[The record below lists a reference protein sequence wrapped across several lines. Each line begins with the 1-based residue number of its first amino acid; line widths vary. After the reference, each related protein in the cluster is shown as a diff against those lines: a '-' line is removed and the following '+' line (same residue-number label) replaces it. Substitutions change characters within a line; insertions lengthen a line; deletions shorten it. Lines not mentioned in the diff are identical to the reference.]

1 MLKLKQFSVYRK
13 DLCVIDGIDLE
24 LKRGKVY
31 AILGANGAG
40 KSSLLGAIFSELA
53 FKGELEFNGQVVKNY
68 SLWKTSIGYMPQDN
82 FIEANLSALEVVL
95 LGLVDKLGVY
105 LSDEQI
111 KNAASIMKE
120 LGILHL
126 SDRDIS
132 TLSGGQ
138 RQMVNFASVLLKK
151 PKILLLDEPVSALD
165 LHHQCILLEKVK
177 QYTQRQNFLTIMIL
191 HDLSLAAQFCDELVI
206 LHESKIMAKGDPRK
220 VLNKDLIKEVYRINA
235 DIFYCEQ
242 GLPCVLAKSAY
253 KDLL

>member
-1 MLKLKQFSVYRK
+1 MLRLKQFSVYRK
-13 DLCVIDGIDLE
+13 DFCVVDGIDLE
-24 LKRGKVY
+24 FERGRVY

-40 KSSLLGAIFSELA
+40 KSSLLGAIFSELG
-53 FKGELEFNGQVVKNY
+53 FKGVLELDGQVIKNF
-68 SLWKTSIGYMPQDN
+68 SLWKKSIGYMPQDN
-82 FIEANLSALEVVL
+82 FIEASLSALEVVL
-95 LGLVDKLGVY
+95 LGLMDRLGIY

-111 KNAASIMKE
+111 KNAASIMQE

-126 SDRDIS
+126 SSRDIS

-138 RQMVNFASVLLKK
+138 RQMVNFASVLIKK
-151 PKILLLDEPVSALD
+151 PQILLLDEPVSALD
-165 LHHQCILLEKVK
+165 LHHQCILLEKVR
-177 QYTQRQNFLTIMIL
+177 QYTQKQNLLTIMIL

-206 LHESKIMAKGDPRK
+206 LHEAKIRAKGGPKR

-235 DIFYCEQ
+235 DIFYCER